1 MVGDAVVGNSSVEKG
16 TTAREAEVDRY
27 AWVWNRIRQ
36 LDPQAVLLRGPE
48 RLNPVQAAGQGDLDI
63 LVPTGMAEA
72 RAFLKKQG
80 FERVY
85 KPQAYLERYRFRSP
99 ELPEPSTIDLYKAER
114 WGLGFRLARNGHVP
128 ADARLACL
136 LHAVADGKGTAYF
149 EKQQN
154 GPPWQQDHEGS
165 LAGPLARVLWR
176 AGSSGILTLYL
187 LLKGVIRPDL
197 PMVFSNLC
205 RRIAFRAW
213 QLTRKTGLEVAL
225 LGVDG
230 TGKSSLSSALL
241 QLPAPVK
248 AVYMGPHD
256 YQTRIMRFALKHDLP
271 LPVQQLAFR
280 YDLFVRRLCGWLL
293 ARRGWIVVYDRHP
306 AERLEPG
313 KRSFRNA
320 IKSVL
325 DRFYAWPVDVTFWL
339 TGDYRTIYLRKK
351 EYPAAY
357 LQVIDQRFQSVLERY
372 RIPFDKIDVT
382 QSDLVSVAQLIRDR
396 VLAKYQE
403 RVSMDR
409 LSGIFKTI
417 LE

>member
-1 MVGDAVVGNSSVEKG
+1 
-16 TTAREAEVDRY
+16 
-27 AWVWNRIRQ
+27 
-36 LDPQAVLLRGPE
+36 
-48 RLNPVQAAGQGDLDI
+48 
-63 LVPTGMAEA
+63 
-72 RAFLKKQG
+72 
-80 FERVY
+80 
-85 KPQAYLERYRFRSP
+85 
-99 ELPEPSTIDLYKAER
+99 
-114 WGLGFRLARNGHVP
+114 
-128 ADARLACL
+128 
-136 LHAVADGKGTAYF
+136 
-149 EKQQN
+149 
-154 GPPWQQDHEGS
+154 
-165 LAGPLARVLWR
+165 
-176 AGSSGILTLYL
+176 
-187 LLKGVIRPDL
+187 
-197 PMVFSNLC
+197 MVFSNLC
-205 RRIAFRAW
+205 RRIAFRTW
-213 QLTRKTGLEVAL
+213 QLTRKTGVEVAL

-230 TGKSSLSSALL
+230 VGKSSLSSALL

-271 LPVQQLAFR
+271 LPVRQLAFR
-280 YDLFVRRLCGWLL
+280 YELLVRRLHGSLL

-351 EYPAAY
+351 EYSAAY

-382 QSDLVSVAQLIRDR
+382 QNDLVSVTQLIRNR

>member
-16 TTAREAEVDRY
+16 ATVREAEVDRY
-27 AWVWNRIRQ
+27 ALVWSRIRQ

-63 LVPTGMAEA
+63 LVPTGLAEA
-72 RAFLKKQG
+72 KAFLKEQG

-85 KPQAYLERYRFRSP
+85 KPQAYLERYRLRSP
-99 ELPEPSTIDLYKAER
+99 ELPEPCTIDLYKAER

-154 GPPWQQDHEGS
+154 GPPWQQDHEGC
-165 LAGPLARVLWR
+165 LAGPLARALWR
-176 AGSSGILTLYL
+176 TGRLGILTLYL

-205 RRIAFRAW
+205 RRFAFRTW

-230 TGKSSLSSALL
+230 TGKSSLSNALL

-280 YDLFVRRLCGWLL
+280 YDLFVRRLCGWFL

-313 KRSFRNA
+313 KRSVRNA

-351 EYPAAY
+351 EYSAAY

-372 RIPFDKIDVT
+372 HIPFHKIDVT
-382 QSDLVSVAQLIRDR
+382 QNDLVSVAQLIRNR

-403 RVSMDR
+403 RVSTDR